1 MLSYSES
8 IEAAKNRRG
17 AEKTDLPSTVEAL
30 HRFRALSGMSL
41 MRSWVFWRAGARF
54 DRSWLPSLIVVGGI
68 ATTMALSVSIDNQ
81 ELDHIRR
88 TIDGEAAAVSRAI
101 QSTIT
106 SHFQS
111 LLRITKRWEFRKP
124 SMIEWEDDARLVREH
139 SYGFEFIDWVDAS
152 YKTQWSVYTGGR
164 KSIDTDGAFDEPL
177 KIVLEKARQRQTII
191 VSRVIDLPPK
201 GKGVLI
207 YVPLFTGPDRASF
220 DGFIAAALS
229 VPATM
234 TGLLDVNLLRRYE
247 LEIFEGE
254 TLIYTMPGAQGTTK
268 NRWQQEADLKLYG
281 VVWFGSV
288 WTVRLWPTPTWL
300 NEMHSSLD
308 KITLIT
314 GLGLTG
320 LLALLSYYFKLAR
333 ERERQLQT
341 ANIKLRNEDAI
352 KNSLREKEVLLKEIH
367 HRVKNNLQIISSL
380 LDLQTGTVKDPRV
393 LQSFQESQHRIRSMA
408 LIHEKL
414 YQSPDLAE
422 VDFADY
428 LRSLIA
434 YLVRAYHISEAQVT
448 LKLDTEPVRLRI
460 DTAIP
465 CGLILNELVS
475 NALKH
480 AFPNGR
486 RGEIDVTVRAEKPER
501 ASLWVSDNG
510 VGLPDGMDW
519 RAAPSLGL
527 RLVHTLTQ
535 QLHGTLEVET
545 ANGATFRLSFPL
557 T

>member
-1 MLSYSES
+1 M
-8 IEAAKNRRG
+8 
-17 AEKTDLPSTVEAL
+17 
-30 HRFRALSGMSL
+30 
-41 MRSWVFWRAGARF
+41 
-54 DRSWLPSLIVVGGI
+54 
-68 ATTMALSVSIDNQ
+68 
-81 ELDHIRR
+81 
-88 TIDGEAAAVSRAI
+88 
-101 QSTIT
+101 
-106 SHFQS
+106 
-111 LLRITKRWEFRKP
+111 
-124 SMIEWEDDARLVREH
+124 
-139 SYGFEFIDWVDAS
+139 
-152 YKTQWSVYTGGR
+152 
-164 KSIDTDGAFDEPL
+164 
-177 KIVLEKARQRQTII
+177 
-191 VSRVIDLPPK
+191 
-201 GKGVLI
+201 
-207 YVPLFTGPDRASF
+207 PLFTGPDRASF

-393 LQSFQESQHRIRSMA
+393 LQSFQDSQHRIRSMA

-480 AFPNGR
+480 AFPNG
-486 RGEIDVTVRAEKPER
+486 GAER
-501 ASLWVSDNG
+501 S
-510 VGLPDGMDW
+510 
-519 RAAPSLGL
+519 
-527 RLVHTLTQ
+527 T
-535 QLHGTLEVET
+535 
-545 ANGATFRLSFPL
+545 
-557 T
+557 